1 MVMSDP
7 LQDEQRA
14 LIEVSPAVE
23 ARLRDPRLVLGWVLC
38 ITGAIAVFVGYWGV
52 SDTLDPGK
60 QLPYII
66 SGGIGGVFL
75 LGVGAA
81 LIFQSDMAEGR
92 REVRELRTVVDQM
105 QSHISLLVERSAPT
119 APDGPEPADNGSP
132 RRTTRSR
139 SKP

>member
-1 MVMSDP
+1 MVMSEP
-7 LQDEQRA
+7 THDERRA
-14 LIEVSPAVE
+14 LIEVSPELE

-38 ITGAIAVFVGYWGV
+38 IAGALAVFVGYWGV

-81 LIFQSDMAEGR
+81 LIFQSDMAEAR
-92 REVRELRTVVDQM
+92 REVRDLRSVVDRLQRD
-105 QSHISLLVERSAPT
+105 ISVLVERSTPV
-119 APDGPEPADNGSP
+119 PAAVHESVSNGAQ

-139 SKP
+139 TKT

>member
-1 MVMSDP
+1 MSEP
-7 LQDEQRA
+7 SHDERRA
-14 LIEVSPAVE
+14 LIEVSPELE

-81 LIFQSDMAEGR
+81 LIFQSDMAEAR
-92 REVRELRTVVDQM
+92 REVRELRTVVEQLQTD
-105 QSHISLLVERSAPT
+105 ISLLVERSAPV
-119 APDGPEPADNGSP
+119 PAAAHETVGNGTP

-139 SKP
+139 TKT

>member
-1 MVMSDP
+1 MSEASH
-7 LQDEQRA
+7 DERRA
-14 LIEVSPAVE
+14 LIEVSPELE

-60 QLPYII
+60 QLPYIV

-81 LIFQSDMAEGR
+81 LIFQSDMAEAR
-92 REVRELRTVVDQM
+92 REVRELRAVVDELQADVR
-105 QSHISLLVERSAPT
+105 LLVERSAPDQPV
-119 APDGPEPADNGSP
+119 AADPADNGAA

-139 SKP
+139 AKT